1 MYGFCDRCKSELAKD
16 HVATEAIAYL
26 RSIYAGVGVEAGK
39 SVSQGSS
46 AQFELQDVF
55 CRPWGTTAEL
65 SIASYSPEELHR
77 AWESIKAKPDPDKYE
92 TAILSS
98 YG

>member
-1 MYGFCDRCKSELAKD
+1 MAFATDVNQN

-55 CRPWGTTAEL
+55 CRSWG
-65 SIASYSPEELHR
+65 YR
-77 AWESIKAKPDPDKYE
+77 
-92 TAILSS
+92 
-98 YG
+98 